1 MNLTRGE
8 IAEIAKNVA
17 AEYKDSIV
25 VVQAINHAI
34 NDAEKEADKPLDG
47 AEVADLADKIMND
60 IRQVIERITTGKASV
75 ADYNY
80 IGEKRINEKNIEIA
94 NAEVSEYRNITAASQ
109 YRLNSIEPA
118 MKVILDIQNI
128 NEGTLTF
135 NHDTVS
141 VRLGNSDIIRTIET
155 NFRVKEFEDFG
166 EIVERDYS
174 TNSELSLIKQA
185 IQVMKLTKGD
195 KPLTRRE
202 IVYSVIKEVKRN
214 LEDAAILLP
223 RMYHRL
229 NDEQTSKNALL
240 TSEEAT
246 DYMNA
251 EKDKVK
257 EAAMR
262 VFVGRGTVDDYKIF
276 GCHNV
281 NKDNLIAINNDI
293 NEFRT
298 IRKLSDYRLEGVEDA
313 VSLGIAIYNINIKN
327 VSKNAMEYSTV
338 GRDVDYSDEKT
349 RRFKLME
356 GQIGIERERQDN
368 KFLTRGEIIS
378 CIDDV
383 TNKLEDN
390 KILIPLSEYRLAGL
404 EEEVTK
410 GIAVY
415 NINNNEVIADSNNNA
430 KEFAD
435 LADYKLFGET
445 RVTLANK
452 KIVNEIESDMPKA
465 KLFLQK
471 AINEIETIEINEYRT
486 LSSVEVEGILERAKE
501 EVNTGSSSAESGSS
515 DEESLL

>member
-1 MNLTRGE
+1 MR
-8 IAEIAKNVA
+8 
-17 AEYKDSIV
+17 
-25 VVQAINHAI
+25 
-34 NDAEKEADKPLDG
+34 
-47 AEVADLADKIMND
+47 
-60 IRQVIERITTGKASV
+60 
-75 ADYNY
+75 
-80 IGEKRINEKNIEIA
+80 
-94 NAEVSEYRNITAASQ
+94 
-109 YRLNSIEPA
+109 
-118 MKVILDIQNI
+118 
-128 NEGTLTF
+128 
-135 NHDTVS
+135 
-141 VRLGNSDIIRTIET
+141 
-155 NFRVKEFEDFG
+155 
-166 EIVERDYS
+166 
-174 TNSELSLIKQA
+174 
-185 IQVMKLTKGD
+185 LTKGG

-298 IRKLSDYRLEGVEDA
+298 IRKLSDYRLECVEDA

-349 RRFKLME
+349 SRFKLME

-452 KIVNEIESDMPKA
+452 KIVNDYIRNNKGINRNGEFNIRGLADTVSKGLAVYNLNKGIENMNEDGLVTELKTLGIEVVRSDENASEDWLIMTYIKIMQRILPDNTVSKKDIVDMVNEIESDMPKA